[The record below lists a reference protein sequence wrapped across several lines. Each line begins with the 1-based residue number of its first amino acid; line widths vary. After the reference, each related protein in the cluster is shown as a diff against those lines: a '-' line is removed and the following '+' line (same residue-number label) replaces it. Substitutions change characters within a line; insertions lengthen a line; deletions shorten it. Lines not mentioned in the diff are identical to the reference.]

1 MKKNILLFSFFF
13 FIAEFSVA
21 QSLNMN
27 LLSNWTNSS
36 LPIRS
41 GVRFNDCWGFKKGG
55 HEYAVL
61 GSLEKVHFFDVT
73 NPATPINI
81 ATFTNGSS
89 SLWRD
94 FKTYGNY
101 CYAVCDEVNPSAEGL
116 IVFDF
121 SALPTGSITQVH
133 QNNTTFQ
140 KTHNIYIDTLAG
152 KLYAPGSNTYSNGMV
167 IFDLVAN
174 PASPTVVFSGSLPGG
189 YVHDVHVRNGKM
201 YCSHGSN
208 GMYVYNVTNPAS
220 PVLLGTN
227 LEPSSGY
234 NHSSWLNPSGT
245 HLIMAEETWGKPL
258 KVLNVSDPTNMS
270 VTSTF
275 ISALLPGPFSS
286 PYIGSIPHNPFIKN
300 NLCFIAYYHEGIQ
313 VYDISN
319 PAMPVKVA
327 YYDTELTNT
336 NYNGYMG
343 AWGVYPYL
351 PSGNII
357 GSDVNNGLFVM
368 SIVPSLLPL
377 KIMNFEVRQQGK
389 TTQLDWQTENETNTQ
404 FFEIQRSSDG
414 ITFQTLFETA
424 ALGRTQTNQ
433 SYGFTDKTP
442 LWGIN
447 YYRLKQV
454 DKDGENHFSKI
465 KTIEYQENNLAI
477 QFYPNPANEYLT
489 INFGNNAMNNPLY
502 QIEIEDM
509 TGKIVFS
516 TVKIRTNTI
525 LDLPLHG
532 LLPGNYVLVIKNQ
545 KELVMN
551 KVFHK
556 E

>member
-1 MKKNILLFSFFF
+1 MKKNVLFYSFLLFLSVSSFG
-13 FIAEFSVA
+13 
-21 QSLNMN
+21 QSLNMS

-81 ATFTNGSS
+81 ATFTNGAN

-101 CYAVCDEVNPSAEGL
+101 CYAVCDESTPSAEGL
-116 IVFDF
+116 IVFDL
-121 SALPTGSITQVH
+121 SALPSGSITQIH
-133 QNNTTFQ
+133 QNATTFQ

-152 KLYAPGSNTYSNGMV
+152 KLYAPGSNTYLNGMI

-189 YVHDVHVRNGKM
+189 YVHDVYVRNNKM
-201 YCSHGSN
+201 YCSHGNN
-208 GMYVYNVTNPAS
+208 GMYVYNVSNPAS

-234 NHSSWLNPSGT
+234 NHSSWLNASGS

-258 KVLNVSDPTNMS
+258 KILNVSDPTNMS
-270 VTSTF
+270 LSSTF
-275 ISALLPGPFSS
+275 ISALLPGPFAA
-286 PYIGSIPHNPFIKN
+286 PYTGSIPHNPFVKN

-319 PAMPVKVA
+319 PSAPVKVA

-368 SIVPSLLPL
+368 SIVPTLLPL
-377 KIMNFEVRQQGK
+377 KITNFEAERQGNQ
-389 TTQLDWQTENETNTQ
+389 TQLRWQSQNEKNTQ
-404 FFEIQRSSDG
+404 SFEIQRSSDG
-414 ITFQTLFETA
+414 IVFQTLFSKA
-424 ALGRTQTNQ
+424 ALGQGNTTQT
-433 SYGFTDKTP
+433 YTCTDNAP
-442 LWGIN
+442 LSGIN
-447 YYRLKQV
+447 YYRLNQV
-454 DKDGENHFSKI
+454 DNDGES
-465 KTIEYQENNLAI
+465 YYSAI
-477 QFYPNPANEYLT
+477 QTVKYNDATVRFYPNPAKDYLT
-489 INFGNNAMNNPLY
+489 IDFGKNAATGIWY
-502 QIEIEDM
+502 QIEIQDM
-509 TGKIVFS
+509 SGKIVFS
-516 TVKIRTNTI
+516 TIKNTSNAI
-525 LDLPLHG
+525 LDLPLR
-532 LLPGNYVLVIKNQ
+532 LSQGNYLLVIKNEEEQ
-545 KELVMN
+545 LMSQL
-551 KVFHK
+551 FHC

>member
-1 MKKNILLFSFFF
+1 MKKNTLLLSFFF
-13 FIAEFSVA
+13 FITASCCA
-21 QSLNMN
+21 QSLNMS

-55 HEYAVL
+55 HEYAVI

-73 NPATPINI
+73 NPAAPVNI
-81 ATFTNGSS
+81 ATFTNGAS

-101 CYAVCDEVNPSAEGL
+101 CYAVCDESTPSAEGL

-140 KTHNIYIDTLAG
+140 RTHNIYIDTIAG
-152 KLYAPGSNTYSNGMV
+152 KLYAPGSNTYNNGMV

-189 YVHDVHVRNGKM
+189 YVHDVHVRNNKM
-201 YCSHGSN
+201 YCSHGNS

-227 LEPSSGY
+227 LEPASGY

-270 VTSTF
+270 VSSTF
-275 ISALLPGPFSS
+275 ISALLPGPFAS
-286 PYIGSIPHNPFIKN
+286 PYTGSIPHNPFIKN
-300 NLCFIAYYHEGIQ
+300 NLCFVAYYHEGIQ
-313 VYDISN
+313 VYDITN
-319 PAMPVKVA
+319 TAAPVKVA

-357 GSDVNNGLFVM
+357 ASDVNNGLFVL

-377 KIMNFEVRQQGK
+377 KITNFEAQRQAK
-389 TTQLDWQTENETNTQ
+389 IIQLDWQTENESNTQ
-404 FFEIQRSSDG
+404 LFEIQRSSDG
-414 ITFQTLFETA
+414 IVFQTLSIQMA
-424 ALGRTQTNQ
+424 QGREKTTQ
-433 SYGFTDKTP
+433 SYSYTDKTP
-442 LWGIN
+442 WTGTN

-454 DKDGENHFSKI
+454 EKDGESHYSKTQ
-465 KTIEYQENNLAI
+465 TIEYKDNTIAI
-477 QFYPNPANEYLT
+477 QFYPNPATDYLT
-489 INFGNNAMNNPLY
+489 IDFGKNVTTEISY
-502 QIEIEDM
+502 QIEIQDIA
-509 TGKIVFS
+509 GKIVFS
-516 TVKIRTNTI
+516 TLKTPTNAI

-532 LLPGNYVLVIKNQ
+532 LPQGNYVLLIKN
-545 KELVMN
+545 KEELVVN
-551 KVFHK
+551 
-556 E
+556 